1 MGYQSMWRSCLALIV
16 LLGAAPALAQVAE
29 TPTEPVTEP
38 STRPGPLGPDPEATP
53 TVVVEA
59 PEPRYVAPTLRD
71 RIGRI
76 WAPVLINGQGPFR
89 LVLTT
94 GANSSAILPSV
105 VEKLGISL
113 EGTSKIKIN
122 GATGSAVVPIVDA
135 EQLEVG
141 ELLIERVRLPVVAD
155 VFGGA
160 EGVLGPTGFAD
171 KRIFID
177 FRNDLIR
184 IARSN
189 RERAPGGTTRIA
201 LKANRWQLPM
211 FDIKIGKVR
220 TIAVLDTGA
229 QQTMGN
235 QRLREALLRK
245 SKRGLKTQ
253 EIVGVT
259 LDVAQGQSIDI
270 PPINLADIEINNLQV
285 HFGNDFIFDHWGL
298 SEKPAIVIGMDLI
311 GTLETLV
318 IDYKMAELQVQ
329 ARQRRTGAVE
339 MDFNGGSRLGT
350 QDRER
355 D

>member
-1 MGYQSMWRSCLALIV
+1 MWRSCLSLIAMLGP
-16 LLGAAPALAQVAE
+16 LLALAQSDEVD
-29 TPTEPVTEP
+29 
-38 STRPGPLGPDPEATP
+38 TRPGPLGPDPEATP

-76 WAPVLINGQGPFR
+76 WAPVLINGRGPFR
-89 LVLTT
+89 LVLNT

-113 EGTSKIKIN
+113 EGTRKIKIN
-122 GATGSAVVPIVDA
+122 GATGSAVVPVVDA
-135 EQLEVG
+135 EQLEIG
-141 ELLIERVRLPVVAD
+141 ELLIQQVRLPIVPD

-160 EGVLGPTGFAD
+160 EGVLGPSGFAD

-189 RERAPGGTTRIA
+189 RERAAGGFTRVP
-201 LKANRWQLPM
+201 LKANRRQLLM

-220 TIAVLDTGA
+220 TTAVLDTGA

-235 QRLREALLRK
+235 QSLREALLRK
-245 SKRGLKTQ
+245 SKRGLKNQ

-259 LDVAQGQSIDI
+259 LDVAEGQSINI
-270 PPINLADIEINNLQV
+270 PPIALGDVEISNLQV
-285 HFGNDFIFDHWGL
+285 HFGNDFIFSHWDL
-298 SEKPAIVIGMDLI
+298 TEKPAIVIGMDLI
-311 GTLETLV
+311 GTLETLI
-318 IDYKMAELQVQ
+318 IDYRMAELQLR
-329 ARQRRTGAVE
+329 ARQRRSGVVE
-339 MDFNGGSRLGT
+339 MNFDGGSLL
-350 QDRER
+350 DRQEDNR
-355 D
+355 R

>member
-1 MGYQSMWRSCLALIV
+1 M
-16 LLGAAPALAQVAE
+16 LGAHPALAQVDEA
-29 TPTEPVTEP
+29 
-38 STRPGPLGPDPEATP
+38 STRPGPLASDPAAVP
-53 TVVVEA
+53 TVLVEA

-89 LVLTT
+89 LVLNT

-113 EGTSKIKIN
+113 EDTRQVKIN
-122 GATGSAVVPIVDA
+122 GATGSAVVPVIDV

-141 ELLIERVRLPVVAD
+141 ELLIERVRLPIVQD

-189 RERAPGGTTRIA
+189 RERAAGGVTRVPI
-201 LKANRWQLPM
+201 KPNRWLLPM

-220 TIAVLDTGA
+220 TTAVLDTGA

-235 QRLREALLRK
+235 QSLREALLRK
-245 SKRGLKTQ
+245 SKRGLKKQ

-259 LDVAQGQSIDI
+259 LDVAYGQSIDI
-270 PPINLADIEINNLQV
+270 PPISLGDIEINNLQV
-285 HFGNDFIFDHWGL
+285 HFGNDFIFGHWGL
-298 SEKPAIVIGMDLI
+298 TEKPAILIGMDLI

-318 IDYKMAELQVQ
+318 IDYKMAELHLR
-329 ARQRRTGAVE
+329 ARQRRSGVVD
-339 MDFNGGSRLGT
+339 MDFGGGSLLPS
-350 QDRER
+350 QDRAR